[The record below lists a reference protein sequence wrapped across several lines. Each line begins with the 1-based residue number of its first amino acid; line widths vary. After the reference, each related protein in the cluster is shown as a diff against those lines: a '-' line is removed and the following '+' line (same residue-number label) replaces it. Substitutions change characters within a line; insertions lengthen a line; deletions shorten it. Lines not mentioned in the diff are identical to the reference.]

1 MQQNFFKEYSV
12 SPQARQNIR
21 MKDNERNS
29 EYGFNY
35 LNLLLPYLLYLNTE
49 TFALGFIDV
58 NLRLCHWSMIIK
70 NCANKQSNLII
81 TFYDLKINLFLSG
94 VHTG

>member
-1 MQQNFFKEYSV
+1 MQQNFFKIFC
-12 SPQARQNIR
+12 PAIAGQNIR

-35 LNLLLPYLLYLNTE
+35 LNLFLVYLFLLNTE
-49 TFALGFIDV
+49 TSALGFTDV
-58 NLRLCHWSMIIK
+58 NQGLGHRSIITK
-70 NCANKQSNLII
+70 NCANKQSDLIK

>member
-1 MQQNFFKEYSV
+1 
-12 SPQARQNIR
+12 

-29 EYGFNY
+29 EYGFNH
-35 LNLLLPYLLYLNTE
+35 LNLFSSVFILQNTE

-58 NLRLCHWSMIIK
+58 NQGYCHWSMIIK
-70 NCANKQSNLII
+70 NYAKKQGDLII

-94 VHTG
+94 EYAGG